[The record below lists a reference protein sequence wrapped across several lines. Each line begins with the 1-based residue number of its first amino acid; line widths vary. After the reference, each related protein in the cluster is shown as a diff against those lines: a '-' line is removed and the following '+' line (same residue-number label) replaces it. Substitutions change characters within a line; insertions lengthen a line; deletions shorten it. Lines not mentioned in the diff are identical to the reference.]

1 MKTFDC
7 VIRLVALMFS
17 ISLMLSQKAKSIKK
31 LKAKP
36 DESLINKIK
45 LNLYEIKPETN
56 QSVCQSVLYHT
67 RAGCQ

>member
-45 LNLYEIKPETN
+45 LNLYKIKPETN
-56 QSVCQSVLYHT
+56 
-67 RAGCQ
+67 

>member
-1 MKTFDC
+1 MTKRDNSLFIEMKTFDC

-17 ISLMLSQKAKSIKK
+17 ISLVLSQKAKSIKK

-45 LNLYEIKPETN
+45 LNLYKIKPEIN
-56 QSVCQSVLYHT
+56 
-67 RAGCQ
+67 